1 MLTLHPVISLDK
13 LDCTELYLSLPLFQL
28 VMQLLPVFLHLRAVL
43 LPHSLQLCL
52 VLGRQLSTE
61 GV

>member
-1 MLTLHPVISLDK
+1 MAYTR
-13 LDCTELYLSLPLFQL
+13 LYLSLPLFQL
-28 VMQLLPVFLHLRAVL
+28 VMQLPPVFLYLRVVL

>member
-13 LDCTELYLSLPLFQL
+13 SYTTLYFSLPLFQL
-28 VMQLLPVFLHLRAVL
+28 VMQLPPVFLHLRAML
-43 LPHSLQLCL
+43 LPHFLQLCL

>member
-13 LDCTELYLSLPLFQL
+13 LAYTRLYLSLPLFQL

-43 LPHSLQLCL
+43 LLHSLQLCL